1 MCKEQ
6 TTKAKK
12 SYLCASVYRVST
24 NFELKTRR
32 K

>member
-1 MCKEQ
+1 MGKER

-12 SYLCASVYRVST
+12 SYLCASVYEIST

>member
-12 SYLCASVYRVST
+12 SYLCASVYQISMI
-24 NFELKTRR
+24 FGLKTRR